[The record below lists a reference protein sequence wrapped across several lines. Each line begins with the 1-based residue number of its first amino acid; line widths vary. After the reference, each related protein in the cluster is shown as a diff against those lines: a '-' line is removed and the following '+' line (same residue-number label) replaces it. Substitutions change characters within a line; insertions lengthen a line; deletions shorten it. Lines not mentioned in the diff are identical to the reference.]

1 MTRNTLIPARALAI
15 AAALSAL
22 GLSACEGG
30 DGHMVNAKICANFN
44 TGAAPGTAAA
54 ATPAVSADAG
64 SPVDDCL
71 RRWGYSLAGARDP
84 ADAVA
89 NATVAACGT
98 ALSRWSQASL
108 GAAGQGGGGQ
118 GISLTTGL
126 PTNPMAEQ
134 NAYAHGRALFYVVQA
149 RAGRCAPP
157 PVVNGVPAGT

>member
-1 MTRNTLIPARALAI
+1 MTRNTLTPARVIAL
-15 AAALSAL
+15 AAALSAI
-22 GLSACEGG
+22 GLSACEDH

-44 TGAAPGTAAA
+44 TTAAGTAAA
-54 ATPAVSADAG
+54 APAVSADAG
-64 SPVDDCL
+64 SPVDECL

-108 GAAGQGGGGQ
+108 GGQSQGGGQ

-157 PVVNGVPAGT
+157 PVVNGVPVGT